1 MIAAAVFL
9 TNGSTTAFWCAMAIF
24 LDVSDL
30 TYIWFGSS
38 YVGVSMFYTTKTYAG
53 RDTLPA
59 EMDCTRPDCTPP
71 KSKTLY
77 STYATFA
84 CQLILH
90 AAQAI
95 KRAEQRQASECL
107 ASGRLSS
114 YQGTLL
120 GQ

>member
-9 TNGSTTAFWCAMAIF
+9 TNGSTTALWCAMAII
-24 LDVSDL
+24 LDASDV

-38 YVGVSMFYTTKTYAG
+38 YAGVSMFYTTKIYAG

-59 EMDCTRPDCTPP
+59 EIGCTRP
-71 KSKTLY
+71 KSETLY

-95 KRAEQRQASECL
+95 MRAEQRQASECL